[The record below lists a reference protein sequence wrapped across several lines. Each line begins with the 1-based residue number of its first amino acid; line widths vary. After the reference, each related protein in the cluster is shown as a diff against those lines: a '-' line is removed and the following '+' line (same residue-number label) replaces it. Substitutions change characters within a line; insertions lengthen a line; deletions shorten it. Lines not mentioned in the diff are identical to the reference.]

1 MISANAYKRQLTL
14 GLGFSAVQT
23 KIKLEHV
30 ISFSDA
36 IFAFSITFMA
46 LSIQLPSLPENLTQT
61 QVIQSLVGELEL
73 RFAIYVISFFVIGL
87 YWISYHQIFNHIV
100 GSHAIIVWLNLV
112 FLFFIT
118 IIPFAV
124 DLQVDYGFYQVI
136 FIVYALVLTLAGSSL
151 TLIWLHARK
160 NRLVDKSLNHTEI
173 QNILVESILTP
184 SVFAISILV
193 SIIDIQI
200 AYYFWI
206 AIIPA
211 KIILRRKFTNQ
222 T

>member
-1 MISANAYKRQLTL
+1 
-14 GLGFSAVQT
+14 VQT

-46 LSIQLPSLPENLTQT
+46 ITIQIPSLPENLTQT
-61 QVIQSLVGELEL
+61 QVIESLVGELGL

-124 DLQVDYGFYQVI
+124 DLQVDYGFYQII
-136 FIVYALVLTLAGSSL
+136 FIVYALVLTMAGSSL
-151 TLIWLHARK
+151 TLIWLHASK
-160 NRLVDKSLNHTEI
+160 NRLIDESLNHTEI
-173 QNILVESILTP
+173 QNILLESTLTP

-206 AIIPA
+206 TIIPA
-211 KIILRRKFTNQ
+211 KIILRRKFIGQ

>member
-1 MISANAYKRQLTL
+1 MI
-14 GLGFSAVQT
+14 QT
-23 KIKLEHV
+23 KIRLEHV
-30 ISFSDA
+30 IPFSDA

-46 LSIQLPSLPENLTQT
+46 ISIQIPGLPENLTQT
-61 QVIQSLVGELEL
+61 QVIESLVGELGL

-87 YWISYHQIFNHIV
+87 YWISYHQIFNHIAD
-100 GSHAIIVWLNLV
+100 SHAIIVWLNLV

-118 IIPFAV
+118 MIPFAV
-124 DLQVDYGFYQVI
+124 GLQVDYGFYQVI
-136 FIVYALVLTLAGSSL
+136 FIIYALVLTLAGTSL

-160 NRLVDKSLNHTEI
+160 NRLVDRSLNRTEI
-173 QNILVESILTP
+173 QNILLESALTP

-200 AYYFWI
+200 AYYFWMI
-206 AIIPA
+206 IIPA
-211 KIILRRKFTNQ
+211 KIIVRKKYTKQ

>member
-1 MISANAYKRQLTL
+1 MR
-14 GLGFSAVQT
+14 T

-30 ISFSDA
+30 VSFSDA

-46 LSIQLPSLPENLTQT
+46 VLIEIPDLPANLSQT
-61 QVIQSLVGELEL
+61 EVIQSLVEDLGP

-87 YWISYHQIFNHIV
+87 YWISYHQIFNHIE
-100 GSHAIIVWLNLV
+100 GSHGVIVWLNLV

-136 FIVYALVLTLAGSSL
+136 FILYALVLTFGGLTL

-160 NRLVDKSLNHTEI
+160 NRLIDNTVSHSEI
-173 QNILVESILTP
+173 QNVLLESILLP
-184 SVFAISILV
+184 SVFVISILI
-193 SIIDIQI
+193 SIVDLQI
-200 AYYFWI
+200 AYYFWMVI
-206 AIIPA
+206 VPA
-211 KIILRRKFTNQ
+211 KIILRKRYP
-222 T
+222 

>member
-1 MISANAYKRQLTL
+1 LI
-14 GLGFSAVQT
+14 QT
-23 KIKLEHV
+23 KIRLEHV

-46 LSIQLPSLPENLTQT
+46 ISIQIPNLPENLTQT
-61 QVIQSLVGELEL
+61 QVIQSLVRELVPRL
-73 RFAIYVISFFVIGL
+73 AIYVISFFVIGL

-100 GSHAIIVWLNLV
+100 GSHAIILWLNLV

-124 DLQVDYGFYQVI
+124 DLQVDYGFYQAI
-136 FIVYALVLTLAGSSL
+136 FIVYALVLTMAGASL

-160 NRLVDKSLNHTEI
+160 NRLVDKNLNHTEI
-173 QNILVESILTP
+173 QNILFESALTP

-193 SIIDIQI
+193 STIDLQI

-211 KIILRRKFTNQ
+211 KIIIRRKFTGQ